1 MKIEI
6 SKNTLKAY
14 FRARR
19 EFLDARAECDDVK
32 NRWFLAR
39 AATIGRKNKSAEEEF
54 KDTERELIAARIK
67 KNTKN
72 AELERVRGNL
82 LAAIKK
88 YEKEFV

>member
-19 EFLDARAECDDVK
+19 EFLDARDEAAAAQ
-32 NRWFLAR
+32 NRWMIAR
-39 AATIGRKNKSAEEEF
+39 SATLGRKNKSAAEEY
-54 KDTERELIAARIK
+54 KATERELIEAAAK
-67 KNTKN
+67 KSTKN
-72 AELERVRGNL
+72 AEFKRVRNNL

-88 YEKEFV
+88 YEKDFV